1 MMMVSKGDCWRKKE
15 EWNCPVII
23 GEWSLSRPH
32 SWLYLQFRFIPALP
46 GDDGK
51 CDPDWLWQHKTIQ
64 PYNCRL
70 PASALPGHS
79 QDKSYLIFVI
89 SFTQAGFFSPKFLH
103 PKTMQNTQILQ
114 QIPPKGLKYAV
125 LRVQFGKIY
134 TGQNFFTRAPPVVPV
149 TNMRY
154 ATIPI
159 QCWTK

>member
-79 QDKSYLIFVI
+79 RDNFIYQAICVVTRGQSVWSIFDSNCLSMLPVCYIWCPSPTINKSIPSVMLLFTVDFVDDVVDGR
-89 SFTQAGFFSPKFLH
+89 SDWG
-103 PKTMQNTQILQ
+103 
-114 QIPPKGLKYAV
+114 
-125 LRVQFGKIY
+125 GK
-134 TGQNFFTRAPPVVPV
+134 
-149 TNMRY
+149 
-154 ATIPI
+154 
-159 QCWTK
+159 